1 MRICDWSSDVCSS
14 DLLDAHAVAELEKG
28 RLGGTVQQ
36 GLHRAL
42 LGDAGVAAAALGD
55 RSARPAFGLA
65 VGNRAGADAA
75 AGAEPPGSRGVGSS
89 EVARVGK
96 EFVSPFRTRL
106 TPYHKK
112 KKT

>member
-55 RSARPAFGLA
+55 RSARPAFGIA
-65 VGNRAGADAA
+65 VGNRAGADDA
-75 AGAEPPGSRGVGSS
+75 AGAEPPGARGLGRSEERGGGKEGVGTGRS
-89 EVARVGK
+89 RW
-96 EFVSPFRTRL
+96 SP
-106 TPYHKK
+106 
-112 KKT
+112 